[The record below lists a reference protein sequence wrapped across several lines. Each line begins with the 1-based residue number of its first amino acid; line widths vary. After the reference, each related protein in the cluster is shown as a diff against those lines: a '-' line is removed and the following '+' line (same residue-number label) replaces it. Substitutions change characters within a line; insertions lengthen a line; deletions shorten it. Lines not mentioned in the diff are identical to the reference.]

1 VSVTT
6 QQAELTG
13 SAELTSLLD
22 QANQLAGATS
32 RPDLIERL
40 NRARA
45 RLAGRGMRVVLVGE
59 PGQGATSLAHVLEQV
74 PATRLPGA
82 TFTDAP
88 GQPGS
93 KQARMPEPGSA
104 DVALF
109 VADAG
114 HEYGPPELD
123 ALARLRAQGLSVV
136 GVLTK
141 IDMFP
146 RWADVQRANRGRLQT
161 ANLDTPP
168 IPLFPV
174 SSALSES
181 GSRRGDESLAVASG
195 VSQLVDFLRDRVGT
209 RVEPA
214 LRDSVLAEIR
224 VVAEELGRSWG
235 GELDALQSAGGS
247 AQDRQQRAV
256 AELDRRQ
263 QLSVNWQ
270 LALGDGATEL
280 MAQVDF
286 DLRDRLRTVMV
297 AAEDEIL
304 KANPVKQWPQ
314 FDSWVRGRVAESVQ
328 ANFQLARERSR
339 KLAAQVATQLAG
351 NPDGSHAGVPLP
363 DVRVNTPDEALRQVK
378 PMPPVESSKGGVVA
392 RAVNSVRGSYGGIL
406 MVGVL
411 TSLAGM
417 VLINIWSVA
426 AGVLLGLFTFWEDS
440 KNGKERNKA
449 EARMA
454 VSKLMDE
461 ANFRVGDELRTQLRA
476 VHRTL
481 RDHFTVVNDQ
491 RLRAASDAAR
501 SAADSAQHDGGQ
513 RIARVSELHNNLT
526 ELRRLRARLTA
537 PAH

>member
-6 QQAELTG
+6 RQTELIG
-13 SAELTSLLD
+13 SAELASLLD
-22 QANQLAGATS
+22 HANQLAGATG

-40 NRARA
+40 SRARA

-59 PGQGATSLAHVLEQV
+59 PGQGATSLARVLDQV
-74 PATRLPGA
+74 RANRLPGA

-88 GQPGS
+88 GRPGPN
-93 KQARMPEPGSA
+93 QARTPDPGSA

-109 VADAG
+109 VTDAG
-114 HEYGPPELD
+114 HEYGQPELD
-123 ALARLRAQGLSVV
+123 ALARLRAQGLAVV

-141 IDMFP
+141 IDIFP
-146 RWADVQRANRGRLQT
+146 RWADVQRANRSRLQA
-161 ANLDTPP
+161 ANLDAPP

-174 SSALSES
+174 SAALGES
-181 GSRRGDESLAVASG
+181 GSRGDESVAAASG
-195 VSQLVDFLRDRVGT
+195 VPQLVDFLRDRVGT
-209 RVEPA
+209 KVEPA
-214 LRDSVLAEIR
+214 LRDSVVAEIR
-224 VVAEELGRSWG
+224 VVAEELGRGWN
-235 GELDALQSAGGS
+235 GELDTVQSAGGS

-297 AAEDEIL
+297 DAEAEIL
-304 KANPVKQWPQ
+304 KASPVKQWPQ
-314 FDSWVRGRVAESVQ
+314 FDAWVRGRVAESVQ

-339 KLAAQVATQLAG
+339 KLAAQVAAQLAG
-351 NPDGSHAGVPLP
+351 NPDGSHIGVALP
-363 DVRVNTPDEALRQVK
+363 DVRVNNPDEALRQTK
-378 PMPPVESSKGGVVA
+378 PMPPLESSKGGVVA
-392 RAVNSVRGSYGGIL
+392 RAVNSLRGSYGGVL

-417 VLINIWSVA
+417 VLINVWSVA
-426 AGVLLGLFTFWEDS
+426 AGVLLGVFTFWEDA
-440 KNGKERNKA
+440 KNSKERGKA

-454 VSKLMDE
+454 VSKLTDE
-461 ANFRVGDELRTQLRA
+461 ANFRVGDDLRTQLRA

-481 RDHFTVVNDQ
+481 RDHFTVINDQ
-491 RLRAASDAAR
+491 RLRAAADTARTAADAA
-501 SAADSAQHDGGQ
+501 QHNGGQ
-513 RIARVSELHNNLT
+513 RNARLSELQNNLAELRQLQARVPNQ
-526 ELRRLRARLTA
+526 RG
-537 PAH
+537 

>member
-6 QQAELTG
+6 RQAELIG
-13 SAELTSLLD
+13 SAELASLLD
-22 QANQLAGATS
+22 HANQLAGATG

-40 NRARA
+40 SRARS

-59 PGQGATSLAHVLEQV
+59 PGQGATSLARVLDQV
-74 PATRLPGA
+74 RANRLPGA

-88 GQPGS
+88 GRPGPN
-93 KQARMPEPGSA
+93 QARTPDPGSA

-109 VADAG
+109 VTDAG
-114 HEYGPPELD
+114 HEYGQPELD
-123 ALARLRAQGLSVV
+123 ALARLRAQGLAVV

-141 IDMFP
+141 IDIFP
-146 RWADVQRANRGRLQT
+146 RWADVQRANRSRLQA
-161 ANLDTPP
+161 ANLDAPP

-174 SSALSES
+174 SAALGES
-181 GSRRGDESLAVASG
+181 GSRGDESVAAASG
-195 VSQLVDFLRDRVGT
+195 VPQLVDFLRDRVGT
-209 RVEPA
+209 KVEPA
-214 LRDSVLAEIR
+214 LRDSVVVEIR
-224 VVAEELGRSWG
+224 AVTEELGRGWN
-235 GELDALQSAGGS
+235 GELDTVQSAGGS

-297 AAEDEIL
+297 DAEAEIL
-304 KANPVKQWPQ
+304 KASPVKQWPQ
-314 FDSWVRGRVAESVQ
+314 FDAWVRGRVAESVQ

-339 KLAAQVATQLAG
+339 KLAAQVAAQLAG
-351 NPDGSHAGVPLP
+351 NPDGSHIGVALP
-363 DVRVNTPDEALRQVK
+363 DVRVNNPDEALRQIK
-378 PMPPVESSKGGVVA
+378 PMPPLESSKGGVVA
-392 RAVNSVRGSYGGIL
+392 RAVNSLRGSYGGVL

-417 VLINIWSVA
+417 VLINVWSVA
-426 AGVLLGLFTFWEDS
+426 AGVLLGVFTFWEDA
-440 KNGKERNKA
+440 KNSKERGKA

-454 VSKLMDE
+454 VSKLTDE
-461 ANFRVGDELRTQLRA
+461 ANFRVGDDLRTQLRA

-481 RDHFTVVNDQ
+481 RDHFTVINDQ
-491 RLRAASDAAR
+491 RLRAAADTARTAADAA
-501 SAADSAQHDGGQ
+501 QHNGGQ
-513 RIARVSELHNNLT
+513 RNARLSELQNNLA
-526 ELRRLRARLTA
+526 ELRQLQARL
-537 PAH
+537 PNHRG

>member
-6 QQAELTG
+6 RQAELIG
-13 SAELTSLLD
+13 SAELASLLD
-22 QANQLAGATS
+22 HANQLAGATG

-40 NRARA
+40 SRARA

-59 PGQGATSLAHVLEQV
+59 PGQGATSLARVLDQV
-74 PATRLPGA
+74 RANRLPGA

-88 GQPGS
+88 GRPGRN
-93 KQARMPEPGSA
+93 QARTPDPGSA

-109 VADAG
+109 VTDAG
-114 HEYGPPELD
+114 HEYGQPELD
-123 ALARLRAQGLSVV
+123 ALARLRAQGLAVV

-146 RWADVQRANRGRLQT
+146 RWADVQRANRSRLQA
-161 ANLDTPP
+161 ANLDAPP

-174 SSALSES
+174 SAVLGES
-181 GSRRGDESLAVASG
+181 GSRGDESVAAASG
-195 VSQLVDFLRDRVGT
+195 VPQLVDFLRDRVGT
-209 RVEPA
+209 KVEPA
-214 LRDSVLAEIR
+214 LRDSVVAEIR
-224 VVAEELGRSWG
+224 VVAEELGRGWN
-235 GELDALQSAGGS
+235 GELDTVQSAGGS

-297 AAEDEIL
+297 DAEAEIL
-304 KANPVKQWPQ
+304 KASPVKQWPQ
-314 FDSWVRGRVAESVQ
+314 FDAWVRGRVAESVQ

-339 KLAAQVATQLAG
+339 KLAAQVAAQLAG
-351 NPDGSHAGVPLP
+351 NPDGSHIGVALP
-363 DVRVNTPDEALRQVK
+363 DVRVNNPDEALRQIK
-378 PMPPVESSKGGVVA
+378 PMPPLESSRGGVVA
-392 RAVNSVRGSYGGIL
+392 RAVNSLRGSYGGVL

-426 AGVLLGLFTFWEDS
+426 AGVLLGVFTFWEDA
-440 KNGKERNKA
+440 KNSKERGKA

-454 VSKLMDE
+454 VSKLTDE
-461 ANFRVGDELRTQLRA
+461 ANFRVGDDLRTQLRA

-481 RDHFTVVNDQ
+481 RDHFTVINDQ
-491 RLRAASDAAR
+491 RLRAAADTARTAADAA
-501 SAADSAQHDGGQ
+501 QHNGGQ
-513 RIARVSELHNNLT
+513 RNARLSELQNNLA
-526 ELRRLRARLTA
+526 ELRQLQARL
-537 PAH
+537 PNHRG

>member
-6 QQAELTG
+6 RQAELIG
-13 SAELTSLLD
+13 SAELASLLD
-22 QANQLAGATS
+22 HANQLVGATG

-40 NRARA
+40 SRARA

-59 PGQGATSLAHVLEQV
+59 PGQGATSLARVLDQV
-74 PATRLPGA
+74 RANRLPGA

-88 GQPGS
+88 GRPGPN
-93 KQARMPEPGSA
+93 QARTPDPGSA

-109 VADAG
+109 VTDAG
-114 HEYGPPELD
+114 HEYGQPELD
-123 ALARLRAQGLSVV
+123 ALARLRAQGLAVV

-141 IDMFP
+141 IDIFP
-146 RWADVQRANRGRLQT
+146 RWADVQRANRSRLQA
-161 ANLDTPP
+161 ANLDAPP

-174 SSALSES
+174 SAALGES
-181 GSRRGDESLAVASG
+181 GSRGDESVAAASG
-195 VSQLVDFLRDRVGT
+195 VPQLVDFLRDRVGT
-209 RVEPA
+209 KVEPA
-214 LRDSVLAEIR
+214 LRDSVVAEIR
-224 VVAEELGRSWG
+224 AVTEELGRGWN
-235 GELDALQSAGGS
+235 GELDTVQSAGGS

-297 AAEDEIL
+297 DAEAEIL
-304 KANPVKQWPQ
+304 KASPVKQWPQ
-314 FDSWVRGRVAESVQ
+314 FDAWVRGRVAESVQ

-339 KLAAQVATQLAG
+339 KLAAQVAAQLAG
-351 NPDGSHAGVPLP
+351 NPDGSHIGVALP
-363 DVRVNTPDEALRQVK
+363 DVRVNNPDEALRQIK
-378 PMPPVESSKGGVVA
+378 PMPPLESSKGGVVA
-392 RAVNSVRGSYGGIL
+392 RAVNSLRGSYGGVL

-417 VLINIWSVA
+417 VLINVWSVA
-426 AGVLLGLFTFWEDS
+426 AGVLLGVFTFWEDA
-440 KNGKERNKA
+440 KNSKERGKA

-454 VSKLMDE
+454 VSKLTDE
-461 ANFRVGDELRTQLRA
+461 ANFRVGDDLRTQLRA

-481 RDHFTVVNDQ
+481 RDHFTVINDQ
-491 RLRAASDAAR
+491 RLRAAADTARTAADAA
-501 SAADSAQHDGGQ
+501 QHNGGQ
-513 RIARVSELHNNLT
+513 RSTRLSELQNNLA
-526 ELRRLRARLTA
+526 ELRQLQARL
-537 PAH
+537 PNHRG

>member
-1 VSVTT
+1 MSVTT
-6 QQAELTG
+6 RQAELIG
-13 SAELTSLLD
+13 SAELASLLD
-22 QANQLAGATS
+22 HANQLAGATG

-40 NRARA
+40 SRARA

-59 PGQGATSLAHVLEQV
+59 PGQGATSLARVLDQV
-74 PATRLPGA
+74 RANRLPGA

-88 GQPGS
+88 GRPGPN
-93 KQARMPEPGSA
+93 QARTPDPGSA

-109 VADAG
+109 VTDAG
-114 HEYGPPELD
+114 HEYGQPELD
-123 ALARLRAQGLSVV
+123 ALARLRAQGLAVV

-146 RWADVQRANRGRLQT
+146 RWADVQRANRSRLQA
-161 ANLDTPP
+161 ANLDAPP

-174 SSALSES
+174 SAVLGES
-181 GSRRGDESLAVASG
+181 GSRGDESVAAASG
-195 VSQLVDFLRDRVGT
+195 VPQLVDFLRDRVGT
-209 RVEPA
+209 KVEPA
-214 LRDSVLAEIR
+214 LRDSVVAEIR
-224 VVAEELGRSWG
+224 AVTEELGRGWN
-235 GELDALQSAGGS
+235 GELDTVQSAGGS

-297 AAEDEIL
+297 DAEAEIL
-304 KANPVKQWPQ
+304 KASPVKQWPQ
-314 FDSWVRGRVAESVQ
+314 FDAWVRGRVAESVQ

-339 KLAAQVATQLAG
+339 KLAAQVAAQLAG
-351 NPDGSHAGVPLP
+351 NPDGSHIGVALP
-363 DVRVNTPDEALRQVK
+363 DVRVNNPDEALRQIK
-378 PMPPVESSKGGVVA
+378 PMPPLESSRGGVVA
-392 RAVNSVRGSYGGIL
+392 RAVNSLRGSYGGVL

-417 VLINIWSVA
+417 VLINVWSVA
-426 AGVLLGLFTFWEDS
+426 AGVLLGVFTFWEDA
-440 KNGKERNKA
+440 KNSKERGKA

-454 VSKLMDE
+454 VSKLTDE
-461 ANFRVGDELRTQLRA
+461 ANFRVGDDLRTQLRA

-481 RDHFTVVNDQ
+481 RDHFTVINDQ
-491 RLRAASDAAR
+491 RLRAAADTARTAADAA
-501 SAADSAQHDGGQ
+501 QHNGGQ
-513 RIARVSELHNNLT
+513 RNARLSELQNNLA
-526 ELRRLRARLTA
+526 ELRQLQARL
-537 PAH
+537 PHHRG

>member
-6 QQAELTG
+6 RQAELTG
-13 SAELTSLLD
+13 SAELTNLLD
-22 QANQLAGATS
+22 QANQLAGATG

-40 NRARA
+40 SRARA

-59 PGQGATSLAHVLEQV
+59 PGQGATSLAQVLEQV
-74 PATRLPGA
+74 RANRLPGA
-82 TFTDAP
+82 TFTDGP
-88 GQPGS
+88 GQPGAN
-93 KQARMPEPGSA
+93 QARTPALGSA

-114 HEYGPPELD
+114 HEYGPPELA
-123 ALARLRAQGLSVV
+123 ALAQLRAQGLAVV

-146 RWADVQRANRGRLQT
+146 GWADVQRANRSRLQA
-161 ANLDTPP
+161 ANLDAPP

-181 GSRRGDESLAVASG
+181 GSRRADEPVAPASG
-195 VSQLVDFLRDRVGT
+195 VPQLVDFLRDRVGT

-224 VVAEELGRSWG
+224 VVTEELGRSWT
-235 GELDALQSAGGS
+235 GELNTMQGAGGS

-270 LALGDGATEL
+270 LALGDGTTEL

-297 AAEDEIL
+297 SAEAEIL
-304 KANPVKQWPQ
+304 RANLVKQWPQ
-314 FDSWVRGRVAESVQ
+314 FDAWVRGQVAESVQ

-339 KLAAQVATQLAG
+339 KLAAQVAAQLVGA
-351 NPDGSHAGVPLP
+351 PDGSHAGVTLP
-363 DVRVNTPDEALRQVK
+363 DVRVNNPDEAMRQIN
-378 PMPPVESSKGGVVA
+378 PMPPLESGRGGVAA
-392 RAVNSVRGSYGGIL
+392 RAVNSLRGSYGGVL

-426 AGVLLGLFTFWEDS
+426 AGVLLGLFTFWEDA
-440 KNGKERNKA
+440 KNGKERIKA

-461 ANFRVGDELRTQLRA
+461 ANFRVGDDLRTQLRA

-481 RDHFTVVNDQ
+481 RDHFTVLNDQ
-491 RLRAASDAAR
+491 RLRAAADAAR
-501 SAADSAQHDGGQ
+501 TAADSAQHNGVQ
-513 RIARVSELHNNLT
+513 RNARLSELQNNLA
-526 ELRRLRARLTA
+526 ELRQLQGRLTN
-537 PAH
+537 HRG

>member
-6 QQAELTG
+6 RQAELIG
-13 SAELTSLLD
+13 SAELASLLD
-22 QANQLAGATS
+22 HANQLAGATG

-40 NRARA
+40 SRARA

-59 PGQGATSLAHVLEQV
+59 PGQGATSLARVLDQV
-74 PATRLPGA
+74 RANRLPGA

-88 GQPGS
+88 GRPGPN
-93 KQARMPEPGSA
+93 QARTPDPGSA

-109 VADAG
+109 VTDAG
-114 HEYGPPELD
+114 HEYGQPELD
-123 ALARLRAQGLSVV
+123 ALARLRAQGLAVV

-146 RWADVQRANRGRLQT
+146 RWADVQRANRSRLQA
-161 ANLDTPP
+161 ANLDAPP

-174 SSALSES
+174 SAVLGES
-181 GSRRGDESLAVASG
+181 GSRGDESVAAASG
-195 VSQLVDFLRDRVGT
+195 VPQLVDFLRDRVGT
-209 RVEPA
+209 KVEPA
-214 LRDSVLAEIR
+214 LRDSVVAEIR
-224 VVAEELGRSWG
+224 AVTEELGRGWN
-235 GELDALQSAGGS
+235 GELDTVQSAGGS

-297 AAEDEIL
+297 DAEAEIL
-304 KANPVKQWPQ
+304 KASPVKQWPQ
-314 FDSWVRGRVAESVQ
+314 FDAWVRGRVAESVQ

-339 KLAAQVATQLAG
+339 KLAAQVAAQLAG
-351 NPDGSHAGVPLP
+351 NPDGSHIGVALP
-363 DVRVNTPDEALRQVK
+363 DVRVNNPDEALRQIK
-378 PMPPVESSKGGVVA
+378 PMPPLESSKGGVVA
-392 RAVNSVRGSYGGIL
+392 RAVNSLRGSYGGVL

-417 VLINIWSVA
+417 VLINVWSVA
-426 AGVLLGLFTFWEDS
+426 AGVLLGVFTFWEDA
-440 KNGKERNKA
+440 KNSKERGKA

-454 VSKLMDE
+454 VSKLTDE
-461 ANFRVGDELRTQLRA
+461 ANFRVGDDLRTQLRA

-481 RDHFTVVNDQ
+481 RDHFTVINDQ
-491 RLRAASDAAR
+491 RLRAAADTARTAADAA
-501 SAADSAQHDGGQ
+501 QHNGGQ
-513 RIARVSELHNNLT
+513 RNARLSELQNNLA
-526 ELRRLRARLTA
+526 ELRQLQARL
-537 PAH
+537 PHHRG